1 MQGIILTKI
10 VDNCKKRYSLTIKK
24 LSHFVL
30 ETSHGWG
37 KGHREGGRIMK
48 KAILKWLGI
57 FFFVLSLSGLPFL
70 GQQANAAG
78 KPIVI
83 GAPLATAFLYGWDAE
98 RAIRLAVEEINARG
112 GVTVGKEKRPF
123 KVEVMDTRDLEPGVP
138 TSDALLVV
146 EKLIL
151 EKNADF
157 IVGGPVRSEAAL
169 AAMDLLSK
177 YKKVSILTTGVL
189 TPAYHKRVEAEYDKF
204 KYCFRISG
212 EVGWMVV
219 GEFIPCLMEIK
230 AKHNLNRLFIMI
242 QDVAHA
248 RAGGDL
254 VEKMSKERG
263 WEVLG
268 KEVYPTGT
276 TDYSVGLLKAKK
288 ENAQVILI
296 WMDMPETSILL
307 KQWYDMKV
315 PALPYGT
322 IISAAEE
329 PGFWKATEGKGEYCM
344 ASVVNAGN
352 SPCKATPWTM
362 KFVEAYT
369 KKWNVE
375 PEGYGTSSSYMAVYT
390 LKDAIERAG
399 SLDSDAVV
407 AALEK
412 TDLMGGVYGRIRF
425 NPKTHQVIPSIDP
438 NEGAVGTIFQWQAGK
453 RVVVFPPKIAMGEV
467 KLPPWMKK

>member
-1 MQGIILTKI
+1 
-10 VDNCKKRYSLTIKK
+10 
-24 LSHFVL
+24 
-30 ETSHGWG
+30 
-37 KGHREGGRIMK
+37 MK
-48 KAILKWLGI
+48 KGKLLVLVGVFWGI
-57 FFFVLSLSGLPFL
+57 FGLLNIPFL
-70 GQQANAAG
+70 GLEAKAAE

-98 RAIRLAVEEINARG
+98 RAIKLAVEEINAKG

-212 EVGWMVV
+212 EVSWMVV

-248 RAGGDL
+248 RGGGDL
-254 VEKMSKERG
+254 VAKLASEKG
-263 WEVLG
+263 WEVVG
-268 KEVYPTGT
+268 KEIYPTGT
-276 TDYSVGLLKAKK
+276 TDYSVGLMKAKK

-307 KQWYDMKV
+307 KQWYDMKI
-315 PALPYGT
+315 PALPFGT

-329 PGFWKATEGKGEYCM
+329 PGFWKATEGKGEYAM

-352 SPCKATPWTM
+352 APSKATPWTM

-369 KKWNVE
+369 KKWKVE

-399 SLDSDAVV
+399 SLDSEAVI

-412 TDLMGGVYGRIRF
+412 TDLMGVYGKIKF
-425 NPKTHQVIPSIDP
+425 NPKNHQIIPSVDP

-453 RVVVFPPKIAMGEV
+453 RVVVFPPKIAVGEV

>member
-1 MQGIILTKI
+1 M
-10 VDNCKKRYSLTIKK
+10 KRAVYFPT
-24 LSHFVL
+24 VL
-30 ETSHGWG
+30 
-37 KGHREGGRIMK
+37 
-48 KAILKWLGI
+48 LLV
-57 FFFVLSLSGLPFL
+57 FFLFPSLSSA
-70 GQQANAAG
+70 Q

-83 GAPLATAFLYGWDAE
+83 GAPLSTAFLYGWDAE
-98 RAIRLAVEEINARG
+98 RAIKLAVEEINAKG

-123 KVEVMDTRDLEPGVP
+123 KVEVIDTRDLEPGVP
-138 TSDALLVV
+138 VSDALLVV

-189 TPAYHKRVEAEYDKF
+189 TPAYHTRVGNEYDKF

-212 EVGWMVV
+212 EVGWMVT
-219 GEFIPCLMEIK
+219 GEFLPCLMDIK
-230 AKHNLNRLFIMI
+230 AKYNLNKLFIMI

-248 RAGGDL
+248 RGGGDL
-254 VEKMSKERG
+254 VAKLASEKG
-263 WEVLG
+263 WEVIG
-268 KEVYPTGT
+268 KEIYPTGT
-276 TDYSVGLLKAKK
+276 TDYSVGLMKAKN

-296 WMDMPETSILL
+296 WMDMPESSILL
-307 KQWYDMKV
+307 KQWYDMKI
-315 PALPYGT
+315 PALPFGT

-329 PGFWKATEGKGEYCM
+329 PGFWKATEGKGEYAL

-352 SPCKATPWTM
+352 SPSKATPWTM

-369 KKWNVE
+369 KRWKVE
-375 PEGYGTSSSYMAVYT
+375 PEGYGTSSSYMAVYV

-399 SLDSDAVV
+399 SLDSNAVV

-412 TDLMGGVYGRIRF
+412 TDLAGGVYGRIKF
-425 NPKTHQVIPSIDP
+425 NPKNHQVIPSVDP

-453 RVVVFPPKIAMGEV
+453 RIVVFPPKIAMGEV

>member
-1 MQGIILTKI
+1 MWAGTFFL
-10 VDNCKKRYSLTIKK
+10 VMALLG
-24 LSHFVL
+24 LS
-30 ETSHGWG
+30 
-37 KGHREGGRIMK
+37 
-48 KAILKWLGI
+48 
-57 FFFVLSLSGLPFL
+57 FFGPQVNS
-70 GQQANAAG
+70 AA

-98 RAIRLAVEEINARG
+98 RAMKLAAEEINAKG
-112 GVTVGKEKRPF
+112 GVTVGKEKRPL
-123 KVEVMDTRDLEPGVP
+123 KIEVMDTRDLEPGVP

-157 IVGGPVRSEAAL
+157 IVGGPVRSEGAL

-177 YKKVSILTTGVL
+177 YKKVSILTTGAL
-189 TPAYHKRVEAEYDKF
+189 TPGYHARVAKEYDKF

-212 EVGWMVV
+212 EVLWMVQ
-219 GEFIPCLMEIK
+219 GEFIPCLMGIK
-230 AKHNLNRLFIMI
+230 EKYGLNRLFIMI

-248 RAGGDL
+248 RWGGDT
-254 VEKMSKERG
+254 VDKMAKEKG
-263 WEVLG
+263 WEVVG
-268 KEVYPTGT
+268 KEIYPTGT
-276 TDYSVGLLKAKK
+276 TDYAVGLMKAKK

-307 KQWYDMKV
+307 KQWFDMKV
-315 PALPYGT
+315 PALPFGT

-352 SPCKATPWTM
+352 APSKATDWTM
-362 KFVEAYT
+362 KFVEAY
-369 KKWNVE
+369 KKKYGLE

-399 SLDSDAVV
+399 SVDSDKVV

-412 TDLMGGVYGRIRF
+412 TDLMGVYGRIRF
-425 NPKTHQVIPSIDP
+425 NPKNHQVIPSVDP
-438 NEGAVGTIFQWQAGK
+438 KEGAVGTIFQWQAGK
-453 RVVVFPPKIAMGEV
+453 RIVVFPPKIAMGEV
-467 KLPPWMKK
+467 KLPPWMKKK

>member
-1 MQGIILTKI
+1 MEKA
-10 VDNCKKRYSLTIKK
+10 K
-24 LSHFVL
+24 LWIGVFL
-30 ETSHGWG
+30 L
-37 KGHREGGRIMK
+37 
-48 KAILKWLGI
+48 ALG
-57 FFFVLSLSGLPFL
+57 LAGLPFL
-70 GQQANAAG
+70 GHSAYAAE

-98 RAIRLAVEEINARG
+98 RAIKLAVEEINAQG
-112 GVTVGKEKRPF
+112 GVKVGNEKRPF

-157 IVGGPVRSEAAL
+157 IIGGPVRSEAAL

-177 YKKVSILTTGVL
+177 YKKVSILTTGAL
-189 TPAYHKRVEAEYDKF
+189 TPAYHKRVETEYDKF

-219 GEFIPCLMEIK
+219 GEFIPCLMDIK
-230 AKHNLNRLFIMI
+230 AKYNFNKLFIMI

-254 VEKMSKERG
+254 VSKLATEKG

-315 PALPYGT
+315 PAIPYGT

-352 SPCKATPWTM
+352 APSKATPWTM
-362 KFVEAYT
+362 KFVEAYQ
-369 KKWNVE
+369 KKWKVE

-399 SLDSDAVV
+399 SLDSNAVV

-412 TDLMGGVYGRIRF
+412 TDLMGVYGKIKF
-425 NPKTHQVIPSIDP
+425 NPKTHQVIPSVDP

-453 RVVVFPPKIAMGEV
+453 RIVVFPPKIAMGEV

>member
-1 MQGIILTKI
+1 MSRTP
-10 VDNCKKRYSLTIKK
+10 VRV
-24 LSHFVL
+24 F
-30 ETSHGWG
+30 WG
-37 KGHREGGRIMK
+37 VVCLVFISAGLLFPEGR
-48 KAILKWLGI
+48 AIG
-57 FFFVLSLSGLPFL
+57 
-70 GQQANAAG
+70 AE

-98 RAIRLAVEEINARG
+98 KAIKLAVEEINAKG
-112 GVTVGKEKRPF
+112 GVTVGKVKRPF

-138 TSDALLVV
+138 VSDALLAV

-151 EKNADF
+151 EKEADF

-177 YKKVSILTTGVL
+177 YKKVSILTTGAL
-189 TPAYHKRVEAEYDKF
+189 TPAYHARIAKEYDKF

-212 EVGWMVV
+212 EVVWMVE
-219 GEFIPCLMEIK
+219 GEFIPCLTGIK
-230 AKHNLNRLFIMI
+230 EKYGLSRLFIMI

-248 RAGGDL
+248 RWGGDT
-254 VEKMSKERG
+254 VDKMAKERG

-276 TDYSVGLLKAKK
+276 TDFSVGLLKAKETK
-288 ENAQVILI
+288 AQVILI
-296 WMDMPETSILL
+296 WMDMPESSVLL
-307 KQWYDMKV
+307 KQWYDMKI
-315 PALPYGT
+315 PALPFGT

-329 PGFWKATEGKGEYCM
+329 PGFWKATQGKGEYAL

-352 SPCKATPWTM
+352 SPSKATSWTTR
-362 KFVEAYT
+362 FVDAYS
-369 KKWNVE
+369 KRWNVE
-375 PEGYGTSSSYMAVYT
+375 PEGYGTSSSYMAVYV

-399 SLDSDAVV
+399 SLDSEAIVS
-407 AALEK
+407 ALEK
-412 TDLMGGVYGRIRF
+412 TDLKDGVYGRVRF
-425 NPKTHQVIPSIDP
+425 NPKNHQVIPSIDP

>member
-1 MQGIILTKI
+1 MWVGSFFL
-10 VDNCKKRYSLTIKK
+10 VMALLG
-24 LSHFVL
+24 LS
-30 ETSHGWG
+30 
-37 KGHREGGRIMK
+37 
-48 KAILKWLGI
+48 
-57 FFFVLSLSGLPFL
+57 FL
-70 GQQANAAG
+70 GPQANAAA

-98 RAIRLAVEEINARG
+98 RAMKLAAEEINAKG
-112 GVTVGKEKRPF
+112 GVTVGKEKRPL
-123 KVEVMDTRDLEPGVP
+123 KIEVMDTRDLEPGVP

-219 GEFIPCLMEIK
+219 GEFIPCLMDIK
-230 AKHNLNRLFIMI
+230 AKYGLNKLFIMI

-248 RAGGDL
+248 RAGGDIVAKL
-254 VEKMSKERG
+254 ATEKG
-263 WEVLG
+263 WEVIG
-268 KEVYPTGT
+268 KEIFPTGT
-276 TDYSVGLLKAKK
+276 TDYSVGLMKAKK

-296 WMDMPETSILL
+296 WMDMPESSILL
-307 KQWYDMKV
+307 KQWFDMKV
-315 PALPYGT
+315 PALPFGT

-329 PGFWKATEGKGEYCM
+329 PGFWKATEGKGEYAL

-352 SPCKATPWTM
+352 SPSKATPWTM
-362 KFVEAYT
+362 KFVEAYQ
-369 KKWNVE
+369 KKWKLE

-399 SLDSDAVV
+399 SLDSDKVV

-412 TDLMGGVYGRIRF
+412 TDLMGVYGRIKF
-425 NPKTHQVIPSIDP
+425 NPKNHQIIPSVDP